1 MVFIMKHINY
11 LLLLISISFLYTLL
25 ITTNSP
31 LTLQTQSWIHATS
44 SGQEDINQEET
55 QTSSENE
62 DGPDET
68 NSESELSQGN
78 SDSDQSEDNSN
89 RNDDNDDA
97 SSTNQNTNC
106 PNMTQLSKLPLYIG
120 QDGCQYPCPSVD
132 SNDQGAVPKVCPTE
146 PTSTSQSNTEVSVK
160 NEENP
165 TQSPSQEQ
173 QEVEQP
179 QQQQNNQDSSN
190 QNAFVSPSINSD
202 TSTAISNSEGN
213 RLQSPQNNKQS
224 EGAPVV
230 TGDNII
236 IGPTMTSTGTSNP
249 ITNSEGTTSIKSF
262 NSASTLK
269 PGPGQAKSNIPLR
282 SSDAFKSFDS
292 ASTLKP
298 DPGQTEFRVPSILND
313 PSKPFT
319 PGGGNPQ
326 LEGIPNQ
333 PNTNPQTPFNPG
345 NVPTNIPAKGYVT
358 VITKVLGFYNGVQ
371 ASYFEVC
378 VDSTVIIDGKEHNT
392 DASPPCAT
400 GSGLGTKY
408 TVQAPGNIGIGVKNL
423 RPVSYMEEHPLS
435 MYIDAY
441 ESKTFTIYISPY
453 PS

>member
-1 MVFIMKHINY
+1 MKHINY

-146 PTSTSQSNTEVSVK
+146 PTSTSQSNTEASVK

-202 TSTAISNSEGN
+202 TSTAISNSEG
-213 RLQSPQNNKQS
+213 
-224 EGAPVV
+224 
-230 TGDNII
+230 
-236 IGPTMTSTGTSNP
+236 
-249 ITNSEGTTSIKSF
+249 TTSI
-262 NSASTLK
+262 
-269 PGPGQAKSNIPLR
+269 
-282 SSDAFKSFDS
+282 KSFDS

-298 DPGQTEFRVPSILND
+298 GPGQTEFRVPSILND

-326 LEGIPNQ
+326 LEGIPKQ
-333 PNTNPQTPFNPG
+333 PNTNPQTPLNPG

>member
-1 MVFIMKHINY
+1 
-11 LLLLISISFLYTLL
+11 
-25 ITTNSP
+25 
-31 LTLQTQSWIHATS
+31 
-44 SGQEDINQEET
+44 
-55 QTSSENE
+55 
-62 DGPDET
+62 
-68 NSESELSQGN
+68 
-78 SDSDQSEDNSN
+78 
-89 RNDDNDDA
+89 
-97 SSTNQNTNC
+97 
-106 PNMTQLSKLPLYIG
+106 
-120 QDGCQYPCPSVD
+120 
-132 SNDQGAVPKVCPTE
+132 
-146 PTSTSQSNTEVSVK
+146 VSVK

-213 RLQSPQNNKQS
+213 KLQSPQNNKQP

-230 TGDNII
+230 TGDNTI

-262 NSASTLK
+262 DSASTLK
-269 PGPGQAKSNIPLR
+269 PGS
-282 SSDAFKSFDS
+282 
-292 ASTLKP
+292 
-298 DPGQTEFRVPSILND
+298 GQTEFRVPSILND

-378 VDSTVIIDGKEHNT
+378 VDSTVITDGKEHKK

-400 GSGLGTKY
+400 GSGLGSKY

-423 RPVSYMEEHPLS
+423 RPVSYMVEHPLS

-441 ESKTFTIYISPY
+441 ESKTFTIYITPY
-453 PS
+453 P